1 MNQLKNTLEADATA
15 QVVVLFRDYGVI

>member
-1 MNQLKNTLEADATA
+1 MNQMKNTLEADATA